1 MTIKCQFAFLV
12 SVLLRDT
19 VPFFS
24 AHLPPLTIYVPRA
37 TYTIPPYPLI
47 PLSIPL
53 LQELSNLNLLN
64 PQARNS
70 GFDLGEMLTN
80 FFRGGGEA
88 AAGERGAGG
97 SSSGVRSVA
106 RTERRARAH

>member
-1 MTIKCQFAFLV
+1 M
-12 SVLLRDT
+12 
-19 VPFFS
+19 
-24 AHLPPLTIYVPRA
+24 PRA
-37 TYTIPPYPLI
+37 IYTSPPYPLI
-47 PLSIPL
+47 PLYVPP
-53 LQELSNLNLLN
+53 LQELANFNLLN

-88 AAGERGAGG
+88 TAGESGAGG